1 MDLNTHV
8 ESVID
13 QMTCS
18 VHKKRPL
25 LVTVNDRIQISSCC
39 PDFKIICLKKM
50 IQLLTEYKEQE
61 LSIAWKRQM

>member
-18 VHKKRPL
+18 VHHKRPL
-25 LVTVNDRIQISSCC
+25 LVIINDRIQISSCC
-39 PDFKIICLKKM
+39 PDFKVRCLKKM
-50 IQLLTEYKEQE
+50 VELLTEYKEQE
-61 LSIAWKRQM
+61 LYLAWKKAE